1 MIYEK
6 YCKLRDEKGVTDYRV
21 SKDTGLSSSMFSDWK
36 SGRIKPGMKSVVT
49 LADYF
54 DVSTDY
60 FLKDVKEKQ

>member
-36 SGRIKPGMKSVVT
+36 SGRIKPGMKSVVA
-49 LADYF
+49 LAEYF
-54 DVSTDY
+54 KVPTDY
-60 FLKDVKEKQ
+60 FLKDKEKQ